1 MSRPRWTRRAVLP
14 LFAAAG
20 AIRAGFGQGTALPS
34 ETLRYLDAAT
44 EFPVWRLTDPA
55 HTSRLPGRSGRFIAH
70 RGEFLL
76 FWSDRSG
83 SPQAFRKDT
92 RSGAIEQL
100 TQASDLDGS
109 SLSMAS
115 DDGGFYY
122 FDGPAL
128 KNFSFSRKKQ
138 PERVLYEIPEGWS
151 KGPGFA
157 IEGDG
162 THAVVIEQGKAG
174 SRIRLIGLGRGA
186 VRTVLELSEPA
197 GLPLPR
203 PRRDSVLYRRGDSL
217 WLADYDGRRNRRL
230 TTAPGVVGQA
240 FWSPD
245 GKSVLYL
252 SLPAASGRL
261 NEIREVDPDTGADSL
276 VATTSQ
282 FAGFGMNGDGSV
294 LVGASASKAS
304 PYVLLLLR
312 LTRREMALCEHK
324 ASDPSRVAPVFSP
337 DSRRIFFESDRDG
350 RPAIYAMPVDRLVEE
365 TPS

>member
-1 MSRPRWTRRAVLP
+1 VSR
-14 LFAAAG
+14 
-20 AIRAGFGQGTALPS
+20 
-34 ETLRYLDAAT
+34 
-44 EFPVWRLTDPA
+44 
-55 HTSRLPGRSGRFIAH
+55 
-70 RGEFLL
+70 RGEYVL

-100 TQASDLDGS
+100 TQASGLDGS
-109 SLSMAS
+109 SLCLAV
-115 DDGGFYY
+115 DDGSFYY

-151 KGPGFA
+151 KGAGFA

-162 THAVVIEQGKAG
+162 THAVVTEQGRAS
-174 SRIRLIGLGRGA
+174 SRIRLVGLGRGT
-186 VRTVLELSEPA
+186 VRTILEVPEPA

-203 PRRDSVLYRRGDSL
+203 PKRDSVLYHRSDAL

-230 TTAPGVVGQA
+230 ATAPGGVGQA
-240 FWSPD
+240 FWSSD
-245 GKSVLYL
+245 GKTVLYL
-252 SLPAASGRL
+252 SFPAAGGRL
-261 NEIREVDPDTGADSL
+261 NEIREADPDTGADSL
-276 VATTSQ
+276 VAATSQ

-294 LVGASASKAS
+294 FVGASASKAS

-312 LTRREMALCEHK
+312 LTRRELALCEHK
-324 ASDPSRVAPVFSP
+324 ASDASLVAPVFSP
-337 DSRRIFFESDRDG
+337 DSRRIYFESDRDG